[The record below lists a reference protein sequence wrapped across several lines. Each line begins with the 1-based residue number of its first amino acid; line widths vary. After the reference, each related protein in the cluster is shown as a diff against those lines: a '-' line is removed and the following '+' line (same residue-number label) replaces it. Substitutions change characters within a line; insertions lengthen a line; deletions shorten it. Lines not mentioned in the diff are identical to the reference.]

1 MNKNYF
7 EIARKNM
14 VTNQILP
21 VGVKNKM
28 LIESFESIKREL
40 FITSGNDDLI
50 YSDSDVKFTYNRN
63 FIRSFLLAKMFE
75 QCNFTKDDKILV
87 IGCLTGYSVAIL
99 SNLVSYVFAIEND
112 KKTVEFA
119 NKTLY
124 ELNLLNCSVHFKSKL
139 NHGSLKNAPYDKIFI
154 EGSVSNIPISLVN
167 QLKEDGKIYT
177 VIKKIDESIGFF
189 VKGIRVKNGLSF
201 TKYFNTNI
209 NNLSDFVNVSDD
221 YGGQN

>member
-21 VGVKNKM
+21 VGVKNKT
-28 LIESFESIKREL
+28 LIESFDSIKREL
-40 FITSGNDDLI
+40 FITGGNDDLI
-50 YSDSDVKFTYNRN
+50 YSDSDVKFSNERN

-75 QCNFTKDDKILV
+75 QCNFTKDDKILI

-99 SNLVSYVFAIEND
+99 SNLVGYVFAVEND
-112 KKTVEFA
+112 KKTVEIA

-124 ELNLLNCSVHFKSKL
+124 ELNLLNCSVHYKKKL
-139 NHGSLKNAPYDKIFI
+139 NHGNLRNAPYDKIFI
-154 EGSVSNIPISLVN
+154 EGSVSNIPMSIIN

-189 VKGIRVKNGLSF
+189 VKGLKVKHGLSF
-201 TKYFNTNI
+201 TKIFNTNI
-209 NNLSDFVNVSDD
+209 NNLGDFINESDD
-221 YGGQN
+221 YAD